1 MRVQI
6 WGRKRSSFP
15 VELNLRLGCSTQLC
29 LFSYQALSS
38 GSKPASKRPMPLN
51 PQLTHSLFLFLSLTF
66 WLTPIFPLFI
76 FLTLI
81 DYPLPL
87 AMPYLR
93 SLSLSPPLLH
103 FLQPSGST
111 ECCGIR
117 HGGLKVS
124 IVTLCVLMSLV
135 LTVCSQAKLSWHR
148 GCLLFT
154 PKLKPFTKR
163 QQTQPV

>member
-1 MRVQI
+1 MDGVMDAGGGEKMRVQI

-93 SLSLSPPLLH
+93 SLSLSPPLL
-103 FLQPSGST
+103 
-111 ECCGIR
+111 GIF
-117 HGGLKVS
+117 S
-124 IVTLCVLMSLV
+124 SL
-135 LTVCSQAKLSWHR
+135 
-148 GCLLFT
+148 
-154 PKLKPFTKR
+154 
-163 QQTQPV
+163 PVVQSAVG